1 MAGFM
6 VKEYAPIYHDLTAHA
21 EMQGGVFVGVNA
33 AGLETKAAAV
43 TEPAYFHVLEL
54 TGAPE
59 LVPDDRTATL
69 AQGKHGKFKRLVPGE
84 VGRAHVAKET
94 VDTLEVGDTINC
106 LFAKAATASDID
118 QFIVTRKMTWAGL
131 PAIEFMSVSAT
142 GGK

>member
-69 AQGKHGKFKRLVPGE
+69 AQGRHGKFKRLVPGE
-84 VGRAHVAKET
+84 VGRAHVSQDMADK
-94 VDTLEVGDTINC
+94 LAVGDRMNC
-106 LFAKAATASDID
+106 LFAKSTVTTDID
-118 QFIVTRKMTWAGL
+118 QFIVTRKLTWAGL

-142 GGK
+142 GGN